1 MERDADKAVTLLS
14 AHFRATTDVILHAG
28 FTETKAA

>member
-1 MERDADKAVTLLS
+1 VALIG

-28 FTETKAA
+28 FTETRAA